1 MTTQRRLLNLEPLM
15 GVVMIKCPNTTREIS
30 TGIVTD
36 RASFE
41 TTPVFFARVYCPIC
55 RIEHEWF
62 ARDGWVCDA
71 PLLVPSSRGVHL
83 SDG

>member
-1 MTTQRRLLNLEPLM
+1 M
-15 GVVMIKCPNTTREIS
+15 GVVMIKCPTTAQEIS

-41 TTPVFFARVYCPIC
+41 STAVFFSQVYCPIC

-62 ARDGWVCDA
+62 AKDAWVCDA
-71 PLLVPSSRGVHL
+71 PSLEPCSVGSKQE
-83 SDG
+83 

>member
-1 MTTQRRLLNLEPLM
+1 M
-15 GVVMIKCPNTTREIS
+15 GVVMIKCPITAREIS

-36 RASFE
+36 RARFE

-62 ARDGWVCDA
+62 AKDGWVCDA
-71 PLLVPSSRGVHL
+71 PSLAPSSRGVHL
-83 SDG
+83 SDA